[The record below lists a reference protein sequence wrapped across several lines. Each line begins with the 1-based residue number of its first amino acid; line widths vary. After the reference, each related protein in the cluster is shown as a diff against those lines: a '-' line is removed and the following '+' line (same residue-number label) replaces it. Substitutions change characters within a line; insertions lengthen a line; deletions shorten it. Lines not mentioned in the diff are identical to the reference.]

1 MENASYLVRVSY
13 VNINGNF
20 VVNGSVTLDGTVD
33 DSNVFFESQDISN
46 LIVHNETTMNTLI
59 TFSSIEID
67 GSGQFKSEIS
77 VAVLSSL
84 SDVSCYYLDLNNGL
98 HVVGLSEMNNVSIN
112 EHANI
117 KDVSCDYLE
126 VKSGAWLTGPISYKY
141 GEEDYVYSL
150 SPLE

>member
-67 GSGQFKSEIS
+67 GSGQFKPEIS

>member
-20 VVNGSVTLDGTVD
+20 VVNGSVSLDGTVD

-46 LIVHNETTMNTLI
+46 LIVHNETTMNTLR

-126 VKSGAWLTGPISYKY
+126 VKSGAWLTHF
-141 GEEDYVYSL
+141 V
-150 SPLE
+150 

>member
-1 MENASYLVRVSY
+1 
-13 VNINGNF
+13 
-20 VVNGSVTLDGTVD
+20 
-33 DSNVFFESQDISN
+33 
-46 LIVHNETTMNTLI
+46 
-59 TFSSIEID
+59 
-67 GSGQFKSEIS
+67 
-77 VAVLSSL
+77 VL
-84 SDVSCYYLDLNNGL
+84 CYYLDLKNGL

-150 SPLE
+150 SPLELFVVGEYNSRITLCQKSLCKIFVKEVYLAKPIGCPRPMDP

>member
-1 MENASYLVRVSY
+1 
-13 VNINGNF
+13 
-20 VVNGSVTLDGTVD
+20 
-33 DSNVFFESQDISN
+33 
-46 LIVHNETTMNTLI
+46 MNTLR
-59 TFSSIEID
+59 TFLSIEID
-67 GSGQFKSEIS
+67 GSGKFKSEIS

-141 GEEDYVYSL
+141 GKKITFILCLCWSDL
-150 SPLE
+150 W